1 MSILGTLLILQTG
14 ATQPAAWVG
23 PTMAISLA
31 VVALSFAVIA
41 IMAAVIGSRTLRA
54 GRRIEEA
61 ADATRGLAV
70 KVQDEVTELV
80 RTSQRLR
87 FEVDRGVRRAK
98 RRLQDLD
105 AVAEVVQEE
114 IEETALDVAA
124 TLRTVRVGGGV
135 LGRITR
141 LLRKRR

>member
-1 MSILGTLLILQTG
+1 MSILGTLLIFQAG

-23 PTMAISLA
+23 PTMALSLA

-124 TLRTVRVGGGV
+124 TLRTVRVGRGV

>member
-1 MSILGTLLILQTG
+1 MSILGTLLIFQAG

-23 PTMAISLA
+23 PTMALSLA

-41 IMAAVIGSRTLRA
+41 IMAVVIGSRTLRA

-124 TLRTVRVGGGV
+124 TLRTVRVGRGV

>member
-1 MSILGTLLILQTG
+1 MLQTG
-14 ATQPAAWVG
+14 AAQPAAWVG

-31 VVALSFAVIA
+31 VLALSFVVIA
-41 IMAAVIGSRTLRA
+41 AMAAVIGTRTLRA
-54 GRRIEEA
+54 GRRVEEA

-124 TLRTVRVGGGV
+124 TLRTVRVGRGV

-141 LLRKRR
+141 LLWKRR

>member
-1 MSILGTLLILQTG
+1 MPILGTLMALQTG
-14 ATQPAAWVG
+14 AAQPAAWVG

-41 IMAAVIGSRTLRA
+41 VMAAVIGSRTLRA

-124 TLRTVRVGGGV
+124 TLRTVRTGRGV

>member
-1 MSILGTLLILQTG
+1 MSILGTLSIFQAG

-23 PTMAISLA
+23 PTMAVSLA
-31 VVALSFAVIA
+31 VLALSFAVIA

-61 ADATRGLAV
+61 ADATRGLAA

-87 FEVDRGVRRAK
+87 FEVDRGVRKAK

-124 TLRTVRVGGGV
+124 TLRTVRVGRGV

>member
-1 MSILGTLLILQTG
+1 MSILGTLLSFQAG
-14 ATQPAAWVG
+14 APQPAAWVG

-87 FEVDRGVRRAK
+87 FEVDRGVRKAT

-124 TLRTVRVGGGV
+124 TLRTVRVGRGV

>member
-1 MSILGTLLILQTG
+1 MSILGTLLLFQAG
-14 ATQPAAWVG
+14 ATQPALWVG
-23 PTMAISLA
+23 PTVAIALVVVAVACAVMATVA
-31 VVALSFAVIA
+31 VVV
-41 IMAAVIGSRTLRA
+41 GTRTFRA

-124 TLRTVRVGGGV
+124 TLRTVRVGRGV

>member
-1 MSILGTLLILQTG
+1 MSILGTLLIFQAG

-41 IMAAVIGSRTLRA
+41 LMAAVIGSRTLRA

-124 TLRTVRVGGGV
+124 TLRTVRVGRGV

>member
-1 MSILGTLLILQTG
+1 MSILGTLLIFQAG

-23 PTMAISLA
+23 PTMALSLA

-41 IMAAVIGSRTLRA
+41 IMAVVIGSRTLRA

-114 IEETALDVAA
+114 IEETALDVAD

-135 LGRITR
+135 
-141 LLRKRR
+141 

>member
-1 MSILGTLLILQTG
+1 MSILGTLLIFQAG

-124 TLRTVRVGGGV
+124 TLRTVRVGRGV

>member
-1 MSILGTLLILQTG
+1 MPILGMIVTLQSG
-14 ATQPAAWVG
+14 AAQPALWVG
-23 PTMAISLA
+23 PTVAIALVVVAVACA
-31 VVALSFAVIA
+31 VVATVVVAV
-41 IMAAVIGSRTLRA
+41 GTRTFRA

-61 ADATRGLAV
+61 AEATHGLV
-70 KVQDEVTELV
+70 SKVHDEVTELV

-87 FEVDRGVRRAK
+87 FEVDRGVRKAT

-124 TLRTVRVGGGV
+124 TLRTVRVGRGV